1 MKKKLIAWVKA
12 HKKRLLIAGGAVIAI
27 VGGVTVACR
36 WDDIKNLF
44 SNGDTVITPLLSDVS
59 ADTASTVSEAAETMS
74 EQVWRIIFVNEFPR
88 NLPKGQHASAAKM
101 AEAAEAGVKLAANQ
115 TFVSSYSY
123 PKPCA
128 A

>member
-12 HKKRLLIAGGAVIAI
+12 HKKRLLIAGGTAIAVAGGLTIAF
-27 VGGVTVACR
+27 R
-36 WDDIKNLF
+36 WDDVKKLF
-44 SNGDTVITPLLSDVS
+44 SNGDTVV
-59 ADTASTVSEAAETMS
+59 ASTLNSIPVDTVSSASEAVETTS

-88 NLPKGQHASAAKM
+88 NLPEGQRASAAKL